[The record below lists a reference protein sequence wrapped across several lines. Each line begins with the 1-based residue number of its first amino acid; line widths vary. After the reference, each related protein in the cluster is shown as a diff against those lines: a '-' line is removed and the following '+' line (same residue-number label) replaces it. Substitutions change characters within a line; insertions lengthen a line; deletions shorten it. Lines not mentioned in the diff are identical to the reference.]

1 LDRLAPSVVRAAMGG
16 PARVVRRASV
26 ARVGSGVRRGHAVRR
41 GRLA

>member
-16 PARVVRRASV
+16 PARVVKRAVV
-26 ARVGSGVRRGHAVRR
+26 ARVGCGVRLGHAVRR